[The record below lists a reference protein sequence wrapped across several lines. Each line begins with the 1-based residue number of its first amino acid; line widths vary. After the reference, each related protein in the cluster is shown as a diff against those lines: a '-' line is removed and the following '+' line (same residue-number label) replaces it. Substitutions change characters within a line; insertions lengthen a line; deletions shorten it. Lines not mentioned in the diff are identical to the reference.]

1 MHTPNLSMR
10 LQLQRYL
17 LSCKVRCRRAT
28 HFLESR
34 TCRPQSRV
42 LLSRLCLAKYTAAAF
57 AANSCVAGADEGY
70 RLAQAVYGKC
80 SLVLPS
86 RCNLSIVCLT
96 LVRTIAVVALTRPPC
111 HRLPRSPKS
120 SRSIAHANVACARWL
135 QGRRG
140 ALEAA
145 RQSLGASQLR
155 MLGKWRRD
163 THGDH
168 AIALREVIFAYPL
181 PQVRLLMLLL
191 IGGYFARKHRCSA
204 AAFRCGS

>member
-1 MHTPNLSMR
+1 MQPFHCLSDPR
-10 LQLQRYL
+10 SHHR
-17 LSCKVRCRRAT
+17 RCG
-28 HFLESR
+28 LD
-34 TCRPQSRV
+34 P
-42 LLSRLCLAKYTAAAF
+42 TAVSPAPPFSQVFAF
-57 AANSCVAGADEGY
+57 D
-70 RLAQAVYGKC
+70 
-80 SLVLPS
+80 PS
-86 RCNLSIVCLT
+86 RERR
-96 LVRTIAVVALTRPPC
+96 VRG
-111 HRLPRSPKS
+111 
-120 SRSIAHANVACARWL
+120 WL

-191 IGGYFARKHRCSA
+191 IGGYFARKIGAVSRVSVR
-204 AAFRCGS
+204 FLTVD

>member
-34 TCRPQSRV
+34 ACRPQSRV

-57 AANSCVAGADEGY
+57 AANSCVAGADDGVTVL
-70 RLAQAVYGKC
+70 RKAVYGKC

-86 RCNLSIVCLT
+86 QMQPFPLLCLT

-111 HRLPRSPKS
+111 HRLRRSPS
-120 SRSIAHANVACARWL
+120 SFQNLAYAFDRSRE
-135 QGRRG
+135 RRAAMAPRTQS

-155 MLGKWRRD
+155 MLGKWCRD

-181 PQVRLLMLLL
+181 P
-191 IGGYFARKHRCSA
+191 
-204 AAFRCGS
+204 

>member
-1 MHTPNLSMR
+1 NGICS
-10 LQLQRYL
+10 
-17 LSCKVRCRRAT
+17 
-28 HFLESR
+28 
-34 TCRPQSRV
+34 
-42 LLSRLCLAKYTAAAF
+42 LAEF
-57 AANSCVAGADEGY
+57 AAGAPLFFWKAELADRKAECCFLACAWQSTPQLPSQRIRAWRERMRGN

-111 HRLPRSPKS
+111 HRLRRSPKS
-120 SRSIAHANVACARWL
+120 SRSTAHANVACARWL

-155 MLGKWRRD
+155 MLGKWCRD

-168 AIALREVIFAYPL
+168 AIALREVIFAYPSPRFVCL
-181 PQVRLLMLLL
+181 C
-191 IGGYFARKHRCSA
+191 FC
-204 AAFRCGS
+204 

>member
-17 LSCKVRCRRAT
+17 LSCKVRCRRVT

-34 TCRPQSRV
+34 TC
-42 LLSRLCLAKYTAAAF
+42 
-57 AANSCVAGADEGY
+57 

-111 HRLPRSPKS
+111 HRLRRSPKS
-120 SRSIAHANVACARWL
+120 SRSTAHANVACARWL

-155 MLGKWRRD
+155 MLGKWCRD

-168 AIALREVIFAYPL
+168 AIALREVIFAYPSPRSVCL
-181 PQVRLLMLLL
+181 C
-191 IGGYFARKHRCSA
+191 FC
-204 AAFRCGS
+204 

>member
-34 TCRPQSRV
+34 TCR
-42 LLSRLCLAKYTAAAF
+42 
-57 AANSCVAGADEGY
+57 
-70 RLAQAVYGKC
+70 LAQAVYGKC

-96 LVRTIAVVALTRPPC
+96 LVRTIGVVALTRPPC
-111 HRLPRSPKS
+111 HRLRRSPKS
-120 SRSIAHANVACARWL
+120 SRSTAHANVACARWL

-155 MLGKWRRD
+155 MLGKWCRG

-168 AIALREVIFAYPL
+168 AIALREVILPIPPAGSFAYAFADR
-181 PQVRLLMLLL
+181 RLLCSKDWCSQPRFGAVLD
-191 IGGYFARKHRCSA
+191 GGFAIARQIR
-204 AAFRCGS
+204 